1 MTHNWPVFR
10 TSLIENATFLDW
22 PLETRTNKMRKY
34 PKNSPQAA
42 ARIVALT
49 LIADGDIGQAELVLL
64 DELAVH
70 QQLGL
75 ERDELQAVIDTFCED
90 LLSSKQLAW
99 ADACPVNEYVLAAL
113 MGDIDDP
120 ALRRKVLG
128 LCVSLAEADERV
140 AEGESVVLIAAV
152 AHWGLHH
159 QMLGSFDAV
168 VAPHP
173 G

>member
-1 MTHNWPVFR
+1 
-10 TSLIENATFLDW
+10 
-22 PLETRTNKMRKY
+22 MRYY

-49 LIADGDIGQAELVLL
+49 LIADGDVGQAELALL
-64 DELAVH
+64 DEQEVH

-75 ERDELQAVIDTFCED
+75 ERDALHAVIDTFCED
-90 LLSSKQLAW
+90 LLSSHQLAW
-99 ADACPVNEYVLAAL
+99 ADACPVDEYVLEEL

-128 LCVSLAEADERV
+128 LCVRLAEIDDRV
-140 AEGESVVLIAAV
+140 AEGESIVLIAAV

-159 QMLGSFDAV
+159 QLMSTLAAEPLQNSG
-168 VAPHP
+168 
-173 G
+173 

>member
-1 MTHNWPVFR
+1 
-10 TSLIENATFLDW
+10 
-22 PLETRTNKMRKY
+22 MRKY
-34 PKNSPQAA
+34 AKNSPQAA

-49 LIADGDIGQAELVLL
+49 LIADGDIGKTELALL

-75 ERDELQAVIDTFCED
+75 ERDALHAVIDTLCED

-99 ADACPVNEYVLAAL
+99 ADACPVDEYVLAKL
-113 MGDIDDP
+113 MAEIDDP
-120 ALRRKVLG
+120 ALRRQVLG
-128 LCVSLAEADERV
+128 LCVKLAEVDDHV
-140 AEGESVVLIAAV
+140 AEGESIVLIAAV

-159 QMLGSFDAV
+159 QLLGTFDAGV
-168 VAPHP
+168 SAQP

>member
-1 MTHNWPVFR
+1 
-10 TSLIENATFLDW
+10 
-22 PLETRTNKMRKY
+22 MRKY
-34 PKNSPQAA
+34 TKNSPQAA

-49 LIADGDIGQAELVLL
+49 LIADGDVGQAELALL

-75 ERDELQAVIDTFCED
+75 ERDALHAVIDTFCED
-90 LLSSKQLAW
+90 LLSSRQLAW
-99 ADACPVNEYVLAAL
+99 ADACPVDEYVLEAL
-113 MGDIDDP
+113 MRDIDDP

-128 LCVSLAEADERV
+128 LCVKLAEVDDQV
-140 AEGESVVLIAAV
+140 AEGESIVLSAAV

-159 QMLGSFDAV
+159 QLLGRFDAEV
-168 VAPHP
+168 SAPL

>member
-1 MTHNWPVFR
+1 MIFAKHRFMNTSFLEVFIR
-10 TSLIENATFLDW
+10 KQWCSVLTESHLHLPE
-22 PLETRTNKMRKY
+22 ETETQMRKY

-49 LIADGDIGQAELVLL
+49 LIADRDVGQAELALL

-75 ERDELQAVIDTFCED
+75 TRYAMHAVIDTFCED
-90 LLSSKQLAW
+90 LLSSHQLAW
-99 ADACPVNEYVLAAL
+99 ADACPVDEYVLQDL

-128 LCVSLAEADERV
+128 L
-140 AEGESVVLIAAV
+140 
-152 AHWGLHH
+152 
-159 QMLGSFDAV
+159 
-168 VAPHP
+168 
-173 G
+173 

>member
-1 MTHNWPVFR
+1 
-10 TSLIENATFLDW
+10 
-22 PLETRTNKMRKY
+22 MRKY
-34 PKNSPQAA
+34 LKNSPQAA

-49 LIADGDIGQAELVLL
+49 LIADGDVGQAELALL

-75 ERDELQAVIDTFCED
+75 ERDALHAVIDTFCED

-99 ADACPVNEYVLAAL
+99 ADACPVDEFALEEL

-128 LCVSLAEADERV
+128 LCVRLAEVDDHV
-140 AEGESVVLIAAV
+140 AEGESIVLIAAV
-152 AHWGLHH
+152 AHWSLHY
-159 QMLGSFDAV
+159 QMLGPIDAGV
-168 VAPHP
+168 SPHP